1 MQWSRGFQSCDRGL
15 CRPDTLCNLGLRQA
29 GFSTSLEYLVQKG
42 KLVVETV
49 ICRLHRRTCQCP
61 APKLFESTRHV
72 SLLSFGV
79 AQFEQSVTHGSS
91 AGHTQIRAEIFHSL
105 RVPDKARQKA
115 RRQIENLDLHTVSAE
130 SDSPSH

>member
-49 ICRLHRRTCQCP
+49 ICRLHRRMCQCP
-61 APKLFESTRHV
+61 APKLFERTRHV

-79 AQFEQSVTHGSS
+79 MQFEVPLMESCQS
-91 AGHTQIRAEIFHSL
+91 SL
-105 RVPDKARQKA
+105 RTSEA
-115 RRQIENLDLHTVSAE
+115 RRCDGR
-130 SDSPSH
+130 